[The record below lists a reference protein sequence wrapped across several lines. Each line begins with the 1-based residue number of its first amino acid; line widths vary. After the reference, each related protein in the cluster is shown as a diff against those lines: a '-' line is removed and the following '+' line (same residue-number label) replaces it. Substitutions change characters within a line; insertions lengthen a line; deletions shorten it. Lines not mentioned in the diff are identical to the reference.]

1 MPGWLCLLMP
11 LLLLPRLAIASEPD
25 WSAYADLLEHHV
37 APGHKDGIA
46 VNLVDYQ
53 GLTGDERFGEVVDD
67 VRRFDVALLATREER
82 LAFYIN
88 AYNILTIR
96 LILDHWPVDSIKD
109 IGNFLRGP
117 WDRVVLENGDGRLT
131 LDDIEKHILIPMGE
145 PRIHFAINCASVS
158 CPDLRR
164 EPYAAAPLDRQ
175 LDDQARGFLANAG
188 KGLAASGEKIRVSRI
203 FDWYEEDFET
213 AGGVDGF
220 IHRYLPKLEFRRV
233 RANLRYDWNLNGKVK
248 LDSKIRN

>member
-1 MPGWLCLLMP
+1 MPGWLYLLLP
-11 LLLLPRLAIASEPD
+11 ILLLPRLAIASEPD
-25 WSAYADLLEHHV
+25 WSAYADLLEHYV
-37 APGHKDGIA
+37 APGDKHGIA

-53 GLTGDERFGEVVDD
+53 GLSGEARFAEVVED
-67 VRRFDVALLATREER
+67 VRGFDVALLASREER

-96 LILDHWPVDSIKD
+96 LILDNWPVDSIKD

-131 LDDIEKHILIPMGE
+131 LDGIEKDILRPMGE

-164 EPYAAAPLDRQ
+164 EPYEAAILDRQ

-188 KGLAASGEKIRVSRI
+188 KGLVASGDRIRVSRI
-203 FDWYEEDFET
+203 FDWYEDDFET
-213 AGGVDGF
+213 PDGVDGF
-220 IHRYLPKLEFRRV
+220 IRRYRPELEFRRLK
-233 RANLRYDWNLNGKVK
+233 ANLRYDWSLNGKK
-248 LDSKIRN
+248 ELDNTLRK